1 MSTIREIGRKSK
13 KASVTLSVLSTEKKN
28 EALLKMSEE
37 LKNQT
42 RKIIDANYKDI
53 KNAKDSGIKPA
64 LIERLML
71 NEERI
76 NGMVNGLLALCDLP
90 DPVGK
95 GTVIKRPNELTILK
109 QRVPVGVI
117 GIIYESR
124 PNVTSDA
131 AGLCLKAGNSVI
143 LRGGSE
149 AINSNKAIISAL
161 VSGLKKANL
170 PTDSIQ
176 LIEDTGYDKVQ
187 ELCRMDEYVDVLVPR
202 GGEGLIKAVMENST
216 VPVIETGA
224 GNCHVYID
232 RVADFKMAKDIVI
245 NAKTDRPSVCNAA
258 ETLLVHDKI
267 AEEFLPET
275 LETLSN
281 MGVEIRG
288 CQKTKKIFP
297 NTILASEEDWD
308 DEYLDMILCVK
319 VVKSYDEAIEHINRH
334 GTSHSEAIVTKDYE
348 TAKEFLARVD
358 AACVY
363 ANASTRF
370 TDGGEFGMGA
380 EIGIST
386 QKLHAR
392 GPMGLEELTTVKYL
406 VLGNGQIR

>member
-176 LIEDTGYDKVQ
+176 LIEDTGYDKYRNYVEWMNMLMFLSQ
-187 ELCRMDEYVDVLVPR
+187 EVE
-202 GGEGLIKAVMENST
+202 
-216 VPVIETGA
+216 
-224 GNCHVYID
+224 
-232 RVADFKMAKDIVI
+232 KD
-245 NAKTDRPSVCNAA
+245 
-258 ETLLVHDKI
+258 
-267 AEEFLPET
+267 
-275 LETLSN
+275 
-281 MGVEIRG
+281 
-288 CQKTKKIFP
+288 
-297 NTILASEEDWD
+297 
-308 DEYLDMILCVK
+308 
-319 VVKSYDEAIEHINRH
+319 
-334 GTSHSEAIVTKDYE
+334 
-348 TAKEFLARVD
+348 
-358 AACVY
+358 
-363 ANASTRF
+363 
-370 TDGGEFGMGA
+370 
-380 EIGIST
+380 
-386 QKLHAR
+386 
-392 GPMGLEELTTVKYL
+392 
-406 VLGNGQIR
+406 